1 MLELFD
7 FDKTSKLNI
16 LEYETLNELVGKN
29 LKLTLELKRATEI
42 PEKFSYKTKAMYNWL
57 DADSTLFESKE
68 VDKSKSPDFQYR
80 GEHTIA
86 ITEELINHMMYNT
99 LKIGIYGMI
108 EGKRQPV
115 QKRKSHANDDAESS
129 EEEAKGE
136 DKTPTFSRQ
145 TTSSATKARVQT
157 AEERIKELER

>member
-1 MLELFD
+1 MQNYSLMLELLD
-7 FDKTSKLNI
+7 YDKTTKLNI

-57 DADSTLFESKE
+57 DADATLFESRE
-68 VDKSKSPDFQYR
+68 VDKSKSPGFQYR

-86 ITEELINHMMYNT
+86 ITEDLINHMMYNT
-99 LKIGIYGMI
+99 LKIGIHGMI

-115 QKRKSHANDDAESS
+115 KKQKTHANDD
-129 EEEAKGE
+129 
-136 DKTPTFSRQ
+136 
-145 TTSSATKARVQT
+145 
-157 AEERIKELER
+157 